1 VSLSH
6 ARKTLADVE
15 RALHGI
21 RAGEPATRDES
32 RRLRAKDLADA
43 LAGLTRVLAECLEDA
58 YQRGYAD
65 GRREA
70 REAGPE

>member
-21 RAGEPATRDES
+21 RAGEPPAPNEGS
-32 RRLRAKDLADA
+32 RLRAKEMADA
-43 LAGLTRVLAECLEDA
+43 LAGLTRVLAEALADA
-58 YQRGYAD
+58 YQRGFAD

-70 REAGPE
+70 RGSG